1 MEWTKGEFRLT
12 DDRQC
17 VDLRAV
23 LDLLSQS
30 YWAAD
35 RSPEMVAESIQHSIC
50 FALLHQ
56 KRQIGFV
63 RVVTDYATF
72 AWICDVIV
80 HPAHRGR
87 GLGKWMMECLLE
99 HPVLKNISLVLRTK
113 DAHGLYER
121 FGFERTGYL
130 RRPAGGSKPA
140 A

>member
-56 KRQIGFV
+56 KHQIGFV

-80 HPAHRGR
+80 HPAHRGQ

-121 FGFERTGYL
+121 FGFERTEYL
-130 RRPAGGSKPA
+130 RRPAGDSKPA